1 MIVFMSSVGIRP
13 NSITAKPMIYTT
25 NNISPITTTT
35 PTVTT
40 HNFLCCRIIGIS
52 CFLAW
57 ICSCHNLSSLYEEMS
72 NIDLALRFV
81 MAPHEYLLEVSN
93 SSVDNEDVKLIAFKG
108 LSLTLPAV
116 MSFAQKYPICED
128 CLQKF
133 TSLQQL
139 MDHEEKSIH

>member
-1 MIVFMSSVGIRP
+1 MQDHQWQELLRQGNDCFHEQRWNQAEFYYSEAYDLLAFSYRANP
-13 NSITAKPMIYTT
+13 
-25 NNISPITTTT
+25 
-35 PTVTT
+35 
-40 HNFLCCRIIGIS
+40 LCS
-52 CFLAW
+52 QTLMAW